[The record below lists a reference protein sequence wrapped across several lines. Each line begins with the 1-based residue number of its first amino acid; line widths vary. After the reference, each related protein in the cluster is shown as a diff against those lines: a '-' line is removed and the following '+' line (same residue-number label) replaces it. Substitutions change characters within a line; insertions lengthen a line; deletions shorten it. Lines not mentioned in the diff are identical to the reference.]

1 MRIVK
6 TWRGKPEIT
15 ERDIKEMEDWRKGLK
30 EWADTTGAFGN
41 MFGGFIGMFGVFA
54 IIMFFYEGCSW
65 RKENGPDNIINPK
78 EEKKSED
85 PSQHGFIHK
94 DFSTTDWIL
103 YK

>member
-1 MRIVK
+1 MNK
-6 TWRGKPEIT
+6 
-15 ERDIKEMEDWRKGLK
+15 DIKDMEDWRKGLK

-65 RKENGPDNIINPK
+65 RKLNGPDNILNSK
-78 EEKKSED
+78 EEEVSNPHVFLHNEFD
-85 PSQHGFIHK
+85 ASA
-94 DFSTTDWIL
+94 WIL